1 MKKIITLIIV
11 LVAFSNCTKK
21 DYPTCEIKT
30 SEGNI
35 IIELYDDKAPI
46 TVANFL
52 RYVDSSYY
60 EKSEFFRV
68 CTPENESD
76 RDIKIEVIQGGKRRE
91 YNVFEPIEIETT
103 EQTGIKHLDG
113 TVSMARDKPNSATQS
128 FFICINDQPELD
140 YNGKRNPDGQ
150 GFAAF
155 GKVIQGMDVVKKIQA
170 QKNKNQFLIKPV
182 LIESIKRVE

>member
-1 MKKIITLIIV
+1 MKKIFTFLIIAAI
-11 LVAFSNCTKK
+11 LTNCTKK
-21 DYPTCEIKT
+21 DYPTCKIKT
-30 SEGNI
+30 SEGDI
-35 IIELYDDKAPI
+35 IIELYNDKAPK

-52 RYVDSSYY
+52 RYVDNNYY
-60 EKSEFFRV
+60 EKSQFFRV

-155 GKVIQGMDVVKKIQA
+155 GKVIQGMDVVKKIQSK
-170 QKNKNQFLIKPV
+170 KNKNQFLIQPV
-182 LIESIKRVE
+182 IIENIKRIE